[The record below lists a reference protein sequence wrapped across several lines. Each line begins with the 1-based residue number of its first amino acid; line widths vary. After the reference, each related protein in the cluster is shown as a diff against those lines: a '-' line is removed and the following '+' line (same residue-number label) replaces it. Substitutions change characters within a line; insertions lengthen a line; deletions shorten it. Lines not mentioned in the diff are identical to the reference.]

1 MATSLMLISWSRTAP
16 SLTPLTGRY
25 FLTIKYDGSMLCST
39 SVPSSEEDRE
49 WKALLR
55 NRDPDGEKV
64 MNEVHQENKER
75 DSLNKARDKE
85 QVDMVQYHVSAEK
98 KRIPE

>member
-1 MATSLMLISWSRTAP
+1 MKRRGFKKKPYPRLHEYNFDIACHLLCLISLHMATSLMLISWSRTAP

-55 NRDPDGEKV
+55 KYV
-64 MNEVHQENKER
+64 
-75 DSLNKARDKE
+75 
-85 QVDMVQYHVSAEK
+85 
-98 KRIPE
+98 